1 MVAATVARHS
11 YCSDLAWIRVGVG
24 VGVRVR
30 LRVRLRLRL
39 RVRVRVSHCSDLAW
53 VVCMRFSSGSTSFL
67 ASRGSCGTSCRMNL
81 TTWQGVGTQVS
92 SELSTWNMDMDMDM
106 GMDLDMDM
114 DMDMDM

>member
-1 MVAATVARHS
+1 
-11 YCSDLAWIRVGVG
+11 
-24 VGVRVR
+24 
-30 LRVRLRLRL
+30 
-39 RVRVRVSHCSDLAW
+39 
-53 VVCMRFSSGSTSFL
+53 
-67 ASRGSCGTSCRMNL
+67 MNL

>member
-30 LRVRLRLRL
+30 LRLRVRLRV

-53 VVCMRFSSGSTSFL
+53 VVCMRF
-67 ASRGSCGTSCRMNL
+67 SRGSCGTSCRMNL